1 MVAERDTPAWQ
12 WIRRPIPAW
21 CASSAETNIK
31 SEHDNT
37 VICLNLNNLELPG
50 LSQKR
55 QERTFETFNYS
66 NKCRT
71 DKFKG
76 LLKVLAQVLL
86 VAVCD
91 GEALVDEEARVIV
104 VERQVG
110 GHVQNVADVKAL
122 QQVEVL
128 SVVLVPQVQE
138 GQDGSQL
145 CVLYVRG
152 GGEGVR

>member
-1 MVAERDTPAWQ
+1 M
-12 WIRRPIPAW
+12 
-21 CASSAETNIK
+21 
-31 SEHDNT
+31 
-37 VICLNLNNLELPG
+37 ICLNSNNLEVPG
-50 LSQKR
+50 LSQKLQR
-55 QERTFETFNYS
+55 EGIWDKSRCLIFWVLINYT

-86 VAVCD
+86 VAVRD

-110 GHVQNVADVKAL
+110 GHVEDVADVKAL